1 MCRCV
6 SQKFHSEL
14 CGRQMEETRHQA
26 TRATQAA
33 ESMYS
38 ATGGLDMAAKV
49 ETSQDIGKE
58 VAMDLMKH
66 SNLRTAQEALTDATQ
81 RCHGLPLS

>member
-6 SQKFHSEL
+6 SQNCYYEL
-14 CGRQMEETRHQA
+14 CGGHMEETRHQA
-26 TRATQAA
+26 TRATRAA

-38 ATGGLDMAAKV
+38 ATEGLDTAANV

-58 VAMDLMKH
+58 VAMGLMKH
-66 SNLRTAQEALTDATQ
+66 INLRTAHAGSTY
-81 RCHGLPLS
+81 